1 MFRTVLTFA
10 AALLISGSV
19 LAETATPEAAA
30 APTLPAISV
39 STVGTRT
46 LRDRVIASGLVGPV
60 ERVEVQ
66 PLIEGQ
72 PIETLLADVGD
83 KVTEGQVLA
92 RLSSTSLELDKSQS
106 LAALASAQ
114 ANVAQGE
121 ALILEAK
128 ATAEDAQR
136 TNERTQQLRAQ
147 GNSSQAAADTAAA
160 NAATARARVASA
172 EQSLLAAKAQVTLA
186 EAQLANIDLQ
196 LSRTE
201 VKAPVA
207 GEIVERNARIGA
219 IAASG
224 GNNMFVL
231 IRDGALEVNADVA
244 EADLMRLA
252 PGQTATMQAVGA
264 TEPLTGTIRLV
275 EPSIDTVSRLGRVRI
290 SIEDSGRVVSGMFID
305 AEILVAEHEAVA
317 VPVTAVGA
325 SAGGPTV
332 MKVVDGMVS
341 RVSVKAGIRDGGW
354 VEVLEGIAAG
364 DTVVTKAGAFVR
376 DGDRINP
383 VPYVSN

>member
-1 MFRTVLTFA
+1 MPRLVLAIA
-10 AALLISGSV
+10 ATLLIPVGV
-19 LAETATPEAAA
+19 LAETAAPEPAA
-30 APTLPAISV
+30 APSLPAISV
-39 STVGTRT
+39 STVGTRV

-72 PIETLLADVGD
+72 PIEVLLADVGD
-83 KVTEGQVLA
+83 KVAEGQVLA
-92 RLSSTSLELDKSQS
+92 RLSATSLELQKSQA
-106 LAALASAQ
+106 LASLASAQ

-121 ALILEAK
+121 ALVLEAK
-128 ATAEDAQR
+128 ATAGDAAR
-136 TNERTQQLRAQ
+136 TNERTQALRAQ

-160 NAATARARVASA
+160 NAATAKARVASA
-172 EQSLLAAKAQVTLA
+172 EQSLVAAKAQVTLA

-201 VKAPVA
+201 VRAPVA

-219 IAASG
+219 IAAAG
-224 GNNMFVL
+224 ANNMFVL
-231 IRDGALEVNADVA
+231 IRDSALEVNADVA

-252 PGQTATMQAVGA
+252 PGQTAIMRTVGTA
-264 TEPLTGTIRLV
+264 APLTGTIRLV

-290 SIEDSGRVVSGMFID
+290 SIMDSTHVVSGMFID

-325 SAGGPTV
+325 SPAGATV
-332 MKVVDGMVS
+332 MKVVDGMVR
-341 RVSVKAGIRDGGW
+341 RVAVRTGIRDGGW

-383 VPYVSN
+383 VPYVTN

>member
-1 MFRTVLTFA
+1 MSRLALAIA
-10 AALLISGSV
+10 AALLIPSGV
-19 LAETATPEAAA
+19 LAETATPEPVA

-39 STVGTRT
+39 STVGTRV

-66 PLIEGQ
+66 PLIDGQ

-83 KVTEGQVLA
+83 RVSEGQVLA
-92 RLSSTSLELDKSQS
+92 RLSTTTLELQKSQS
-106 LAALASAQ
+106 LASLASAQ

-121 ALILEAK
+121 ALVLEAK
-128 ATAEDAQR
+128 ATADDAAR
-136 TNERTQQLRAQ
+136 TNERTQALRAQ

-172 EQSLLAAKAQVTLA
+172 EQSLVAAKAQVTLA

-196 LSRTE
+196 LSRAE

-207 GEIVERNARIGA
+207 GEIVERNARVGA
-219 IAASG
+219 IAAAGS
-224 GNNMFVL
+224 NTMFVL

-252 PGQTATMQAVGA
+252 PGQTAVMRGVGA
-264 TEPLTGTIRLV
+264 SEPLRGKIRLV
-275 EPSIDTVSRLGRVRI
+275 EPTIDTTSRLGRVRI
-290 SIEDSGRVVSGMFID
+290 SIEDSGRVVAGMFID
-305 AEILVAEHEAVA
+305 AEILVTEHEAVA

-325 SAGGPTV
+325 SPAGATV
-332 MKVVDGMVS
+332 MKVADGLVS
-341 RVSVKAGIRDGGW
+341 RVPVKTGIRDGGW
-354 VEVLEGIAAG
+354 VEVIEGIAAG

-383 VPYVSN
+383 VPFVTN

>member
-1 MFRTVLTFA
+1 MSRLALAIA
-10 AALLISGSV
+10 AALLIPGGV
-19 LAETATPEAAA
+19 LAETATPEPVA

-39 STVGTRT
+39 STVGTRV

-72 PIETLLADVGD
+72 PIEDLLADVGD
-83 KVTEGQVLA
+83 KVAEGQVLA
-92 RLSSTSLELDKSQS
+92 RLSTTSLELQKSQS
-106 LAALASAQ
+106 LASLASAQ

-121 ALILEAK
+121 ALVLEAK
-128 ATAEDAQR
+128 ATAEDAAR
-136 TNERTQQLRAQ
+136 TNERTQALRAQ

-160 NAATARARVASA
+160 NAATAKARVASA
-172 EQSLLAAKAQVTLA
+172 EQSLVAARAQVTLA
-186 EAQLANIDLQ
+186 EAQLANIELQ

-219 IAASG
+219 IAAAG

-244 EADLMRLA
+244 EADLMKLA
-252 PGQTATMQAVGA
+252 PGQTAIMRAVGA
-264 TEPLTGTIRLV
+264 TEPLKGTIRLV

-290 SIEDSGRVVSGMFID
+290 SIEDSARVVSGMFID

-325 SAGGPTV
+325 SPAGATV

-341 RVSVKAGIRDGGW
+341 RVAVKTGIRDGGW

-383 VPYVSN
+383 VPYVTN

>member
-1 MFRTVLTFA
+1 MSRLALVLA
-10 AALLISGSV
+10 AALLMPGSV
-19 LAETATPEAAA
+19 LAETAAPEPAA
-30 APTLPAISV
+30 APSLPAISV

-72 PIETLLADVGD
+72 PIDTLLADVGD

-106 LAALASAQ
+106 LASLASAQ

-121 ALILEAK
+121 ALVLEAK

-160 NAATARARVASA
+160 NAATAKARVASA
-172 EQSLLAAKAQVTLA
+172 QQSLLAAKAQVTLA

-219 IAASG
+219 IAAAG

-252 PGQTATMQAVGA
+252 VGQTAAMQAVGA
-264 TEPLTGTIRLV
+264 SAPLKGTIRLV

-290 SIEDSGRVVSGMFID
+290 SIEDSGRVVSGMFIN
-305 AEILVAEHEAVA
+305 AEILVAEHNAVA
-317 VPVTAVGA
+317 VPVTAVGV

-332 MKVVDGMVS
+332 MKVVDGLVS
-341 RVSVKAGIRDGGW
+341 RVPVKTGIRDGGW

-383 VPYVSN
+383 VPYVLN

>member
-1 MFRTVLTFA
+1 MSRLAFALA
-10 AALLISGSV
+10 AALLAPGSL
-19 LAETATPEAAA
+19 LAETATPEPAA
-30 APTLPAISV
+30 APSLPAISV
-39 STVGTRT
+39 STVGTRV

-83 KVTEGQVLA
+83 TVAQGQVLA
-92 RLSSTSLELDKSQS
+92 RLSATSLELQKSQS
-106 LAALASAQ
+106 LASLASAQ

-121 ALILEAK
+121 ALVLEAK
-128 ATAEDAQR
+128 AMAEDAMR
-136 TNERTQQLRAQ
+136 TNERTQALRVQ

-160 NAATARARVASA
+160 NAATAKARVASA
-172 EQSLLAAKAQVTLA
+172 EQSLAAARAQVTLA
-186 EAQLANIDLQ
+186 QAQLANIDLQ

-244 EADLMRLA
+244 EADLTRLA
-252 PGQTATMQAVGA
+252 PGQTAVMRAVDA
-264 TEPLTGTIRLV
+264 TEPLKGTIRLV
-275 EPSIDTVSRLGRVRI
+275 EPSIDTTSRLGRVRI
-290 SIEDSGRVVSGMFID
+290 SIEDSARVVSGMFIT

-325 SAGGPTV
+325 SAEGPTV
-332 MKVVDGMVS
+332 MKVVDGQVT
-341 RVSVKAGIRDGGW
+341 RVAVKTGIRDGGW

-383 VPYVSN
+383 VPYVTN

>member
-1 MFRTVLTFA
+1 MSRLVLAVA
-10 AALLISGSV
+10 AALAIPSLG
-19 LAETATPEAAA
+19 LAETAAPAPAAD
-30 APTLPAISV
+30 PSLPAISV
-39 STVGTRT
+39 STVGTRV

-83 KVTEGQVLA
+83 TVTEGQVLA

-106 LAALASAQ
+106 LASLASAQ

-121 ALILEAK
+121 ALVLEAK
-128 ATAEDAQR
+128 ATAEDAAR

-172 EQSLLAAKAQVTLA
+172 QQSLLAARAQVKLA
-186 EAQLANIDLQ
+186 EAQLANIELQ

-201 VKAPVA
+201 VKAPVG

-219 IAASG
+219 IAAAG
-224 GNNMFVL
+224 GNTMFVL
-231 IRDGALEVNADVA
+231 IRDSALEVNADVA

-252 PGQTATMQAVGA
+252 PGQTAVMKAVGA
-264 TEPLTGTIRLV
+264 AEPLKGTIRLV
-275 EPSIDTVSRLGRVRI
+275 EPSIDTTSRLGRVRI
-290 SIEDSGRVVSGMFID
+290 SIEDNGRVVSGMFVS
-305 AEILVAEHEAVA
+305 AEILVAEREAVA

-325 SAGGPTV
+325 SAGGATV
-332 MKVVDGMVS
+332 MKVVDGMVT
-341 RVSVKAGIRDGGW
+341 RVAVKTGIRDGGW

-383 VPYVSN
+383 VPFVTN